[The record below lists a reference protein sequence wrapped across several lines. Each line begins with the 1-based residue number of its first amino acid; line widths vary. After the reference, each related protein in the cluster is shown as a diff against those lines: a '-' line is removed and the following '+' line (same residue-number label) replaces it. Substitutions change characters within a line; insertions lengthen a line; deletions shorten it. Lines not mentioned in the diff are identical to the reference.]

1 MAQSNDLSFCLTA
14 LEQDST
20 LIAVIE
26 LGLRSW
32 LVAGLIPGASR
43 QPLKKLDPDAQEVL
57 RVLHR
62 WRDEAVK
69 AGRPIKRLVVA
80 FEAGARRLL
89 AGALASSS

>member
-43 QPLKKLDPDAQEVL
+43 QPLKKLDPDAQEVTGCARGL
-57 RVLHR
+57 
-62 WRDEAVK
+62 AC
-69 AGRPIKRLVVA
+69 AGS
-80 FEAGARRLL
+80 L
-89 AGALASSS
+89 A